1 MYGKLLEQKKE
12 AYDKG
17 VQKIDNTITQVASL
31 PVYREDDKKHLRDL
45 VEGITTELNQQ
56 HGADW
61 SDQHLNNL
69 TTRHISAIANDPRVQ
84 SNVASTMQAK
94 SYMQKMKDD
103 YETNGNKAVYNQK
116 DGEAE
121 IQSWLQNPDG
131 MAKFN
136 QDYFGYHDPVG
147 DFGKFFKDKKP
158 NSRISVQYAGNHYDQ
173 NGNVMKDAKGRAIMD
188 TKLAAQTW
196 EAKIEKWKEI
206 SPIEVQQEWQEF
218 IKTNPAYQKQLEIN
232 AKYTTTSPQEVL
244 SLAVKTKTNE
254 IQTQQRAV
262 QEANLQMGLLP
273 AGDPN
278 RESLQKDINYYTA
291 KLEDNKKL
299 LDPSFLEKK
308 RREFETDPSSMDKFK
323 YSVYVDSLNDM
334 IARRYSYVEDHDVKL
349 EGMSPEQR
357 KDKNETLEQGRQRIA
372 IEQERLKIAE
382 RHERLWESAAAAKQK
397 KAEGLDHASEYG
409 ANTKTKDN
417 ATEFTNQKDE
427 KALNIVNSTND
438 YMFNTWGRKYADAFD
453 VDENNK
459 PHLKSVIPSPKTDK
473 EKEINDAIFNV
484 QELYNQQKDAFS
496 GKTKLQLGP
505 VTKNHFNSIS
515 MQDRL
520 VDAMGNVLK
529 QGQDAFTKTPE
540 YLDQQRGINA
550 IADHANEFASAYG
563 FNGTTVRKFALTL
576 KNLKKDNPVEANNF
590 INRVLN
596 KGTDSLNLWAS
607 NQPTSGEMIVVKK
620 LSQNLLGISN
630 PSSADIQKLKGMIG
644 SIYSIDKL
652 LKGTGAESPLDV
664 YNKGLDKE
672 NSFMGNY
679 LTANNY
685 LVNQQYIP
693 WLITEKSGKEVRP
706 SDDLI
711 VPLLHGVPS
720 KLLQSKEAQGVGFVQ
735 DVGTGQFKMVI
746 KGSKG
751 KDEEFPITRQEAIDN
766 GASDLQ
772 TEDELSQLIRINKNR
787 TGGTSSTTSKDWDDR
802 SFSDAVP
809 LTEKVLNGSL
819 QDIRYHVKQ
828 ESGQY
833 YMELWVKDPNN
844 ENDKGHPYIDPAT
857 KQILT
862 ATNSSLTNIRIS
874 LNNFARGNSLAV
886 PAQYYDFNDR
896 SYMSSDQNQ
905 DNNAG
910 Q

>member
-17 VQKIDNTITQVASL
+17 VQKIENTITQVASL

-61 SDQHLNNL
+61 SDQHLNNI
-69 TTRHISAIANDPRVQ
+69 TSKHISTIANDPRVQ

-158 NSRISVQYAGNHYDQ
+158 NSRISVQYAGYHYDQ
-173 NGNVMKDAKGRAIMD
+173 NGNITNPIDKKSGQPIPNI
-188 TKLAAQTW
+188 KLAAQTW
-196 EAKIEKWKEI
+196 EAKIEKWMEI

-244 SLAVKTKTNE
+244 SLVVKTKTNE
-254 IQTQQRAV
+254 IQTQQRAI

-278 RESLQKDINYYTA
+278 RESLQKDIAYYTA

-334 IARRYSYVEDHDVKL
+334 IARNYSYAGDHDVKL

-382 RHERLWESAAAAKQK
+382 RHERLWESAAAAKQR

-417 ATEFTNQKDE
+417 ATEFTNQRDE

-529 QGQDAFTKTPE
+529 QTNEAWVKKEQELIRTDPYLQRLFVEKQKYKDSIKASMSSEEIQRIDNLNKADAEIYRIVGGDYTKLYSYKPKV
-540 YLDQQRGINA
+540 DA
-550 IADHANEFASAYG
+550 VAKKYG
-563 FNGTTVRKFALTL
+563 FS
-576 KNLKKDNPVEANNF
+576 D
-590 INRVLN
+590 
-596 KGTDSLNLWAS
+596 
-607 NQPTSGEMIVVKK
+607 
-620 LSQNLLGISN
+620 
-630 PSSADIQKLKGMIG
+630 
-644 SIYSIDKL
+644 IDKL
-652 LKGTGAESPLDV
+652 NNYKYGISSVHSAASDYYIAGNHYEKQL
-664 YNKGLDKE
+664 NKIGSDEMKFK
-672 NSFMGNY
+672 SNY
-679 LTANNY
+679 IAANNY

-720 KLLQSKEAQGVGFVQ
+720 RLLQSKEAQGVGFVQ

>member
-61 SDQHLNNL
+61 SDQHLNNI
-69 TTRHISAIANDPRVQ
+69 TSKHISAIANDPRVQ

-136 QDYFGYHDPVG
+136 QDYFSYHDPVG

-158 NSRISVQYAGNHYDQ
+158 NSRVSVQYAGYHYDQ
-173 NGNVMKDAKGRAIMD
+173 NGNVMKDAKGRPVMD

-232 AKYTTTSPQEVL
+232 AKYTTTSPEEVL

-254 IQTQQRAV
+254 IQTQQRAI
-262 QEANLQMGLLP
+262 QEANLQMGLIS
-273 AGDPN
+273 AADPD
-278 RESLQKDINYYTA
+278 REAKKRALQNDIHYYTA
-291 KLEDNKKL
+291 KLEDNEKL
-299 LDPSFLEKK
+299 LDPKFLEKK

-372 IEQERLKIAE
+372 IEQERLKIAQ
-382 RHERLWESAAAAKQK
+382 RHEQLWESAAAAKQR

-417 ATEFTNQKDE
+417 ATEFTNQRDE

-484 QELYNQQKDAFS
+484 QELYNQQEDAFS
-496 GKTKLQLGP
+496 GKTKMQLGP

-515 MQDRL
+515 MQHRL

-529 QGQDAFTKTPE
+529 QTNEAWVKKEQELIRTDPDLQRLFVEKQKYKDSIKASISSEEIQRIDNLNKADAEIYRIVGGDYTKL
-540 YLDQQRGINA
+540 YSYKSKVDA
-550 IADHANEFASAYG
+550 IAKKYG
-563 FNGTTVRKFALTL
+563 FS
-576 KNLKKDNPVEANNF
+576 D
-590 INRVLN
+590 
-596 KGTDSLNLWAS
+596 
-607 NQPTSGEMIVVKK
+607 
-620 LSQNLLGISN
+620 
-630 PSSADIQKLKGMIG
+630 
-644 SIYSIDKL
+644 IDKL
-652 LKGTGAESPLDV
+652 NNYKYGISSVHSAVSDYYIAGNHYEKQL
-664 YNKGLDKE
+664 NKIGSDEMEFK
-672 NSFMGNY
+672 SNY
-679 LTANNY
+679 LAANNY

-720 KLLQSKEAQGVGFVQ
+720 MLLQSKEAQGVGFVQ
-735 DVGTGQFKMVI
+735 DVGTGQFKMII
-746 KGSKG
+746 KGSRG

-766 GASDLQ
+766 GAPDLQ
-772 TEDELSQLIRINKNR
+772 TEDELSQLMRINKNR

-844 ENDKGHPYIDPAT
+844 ENDKGHPYIDPTT

-886 PAQYYDFNDR
+886 PAQYYDFSDR